1 MFARLWRRAS
11 ARPWIFAAGSAL
23 SVLALTGVA
32 AAAIGGLYGVNRLF
46 GFSRVGDVVNGRVL
60 LPDNQWISPYGKRF
74 SILDHTALG
83 SAVSPDGSKIAV
95 SESGAV
101 LGILDAHS
109 GNAIQSVAG
118 GGDGSEGADPPVYSP
133 A

>member
-1 MFARLWRRAS
+1 MFARFARRAS
-11 ARPWIFAAGSAL
+11 ARPWFVGAGSLLA
-23 SVLALTGVA
+23 VLALTGVA
-32 AAAIGGLYGVNRLF
+32 AAAIGGIHGVNRLF

-83 SAVSPDGSKIAV
+83 SAVSPDGTRIAV

-101 LGILDAHS
+101 LGILDANTGTS
-109 GNAIQSVAG
+109 VQSVAV
-118 GGDGSEGADPPVYSP
+118 GGDG
-133 A
+133 